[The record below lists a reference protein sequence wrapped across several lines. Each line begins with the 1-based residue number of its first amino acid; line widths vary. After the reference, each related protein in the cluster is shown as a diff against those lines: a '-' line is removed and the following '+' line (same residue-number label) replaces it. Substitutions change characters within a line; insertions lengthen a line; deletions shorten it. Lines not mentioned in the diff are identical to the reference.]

1 MNFRQFVECV
11 WINIKSVDHNTSS
24 FINIDQHGWPN
35 GNEMVEL
42 VFVMLISWCLQ
53 SLIFKGAQWSC
64 LLQCKLTCS
73 NIQMNIS
80 QNFRTSVYF
89 SNLKSNHRIWSRSSL
104 HKIFVAKISRSH
116 MNVEWSFDTKKNN
129 NWNVMRYR
137 SIEVFT
143 FFTFAWIIYFWATF
157 NGLVIR
163 FNSHI
168 RKVKWNGLN
177 PISYCWLSNNYRIF
191 IMTILGTW
199 RKSIHSIE

>member
-1 MNFRQFVECV
+1 MNFGQFVECV
-11 WINIKSVDHNTSS
+11 WINIKFVDHNTSS
-24 FINIDQHGWPN
+24 FINIHQHGWPN
-35 GNEMVEL
+35 ANEIVEL
-42 VFVMLISWCLQ
+42 VFVMLISWCLLESGVFQWSPLQ
-53 SLIFKGAQWSC
+53 SLIFKSVQWSC

-73 NIQMNIS
+73 NIQINIS

-89 SNLKSNHRIWSRSSL
+89 SNLKSNHRIWSRSCL
-104 HKIFVAKISRSH
+104 HKIFWCENIWQSYECRMEFGH
-116 MNVEWSFDTKKNN
+116 ETKRHEEKKH

-157 NGLVIR
+157 NGLVIC

-177 PISYCWLSNNYRIF
+177 
-191 IMTILGTW
+191 
-199 RKSIHSIE
+199 SIK